1 MDLKNA
7 PGSSGSG
14 EPSAATDVTFTM
26 QDSDFHKLFEG
37 KLNPTSAF
45 MSGKLKMEGN
55 LGKAMALEK
64 VMKKMNTRGY
74 HTSSRQPI
82 LTNDNKTNVKDFAY
96 HNLIFSRKY
105 SDAPPATYSNVPQV
119 FERIKAAANADMVT
133 KVKACYVFELEGG
146 EGKYYIDLKEG
157 DGQVGEGEV
166 PNKPAD
172 FKPEVKITMSQENM
186 LKMFNRELAPATAFM
201 TGKLK
206 LSGDLSKALALETV
220 LKSAREQAEKKGF
233 HTSAT
238 QLSDSPPALYE
249 NVPQVFERIKT
260 VANAEMVDKVK
271 ACYVFQVDGED
282 KKYYIDFKEGEGQ
295 VGEGEVPNKPA
306 DFKPEVKITMSKEN
320 MLKMFNRELAPAT
333 AFMTG
338 KLKLSGDLSKALA
351 LEAVLK
357 AAREKAEAQ
366 GGKRSY
372 HTSTKERSYHT
383 STQNFKFDL
392 YETVPEV
399 RERMAELATKRLCKD
414 VKAIYFFDMLDD
426 EKFYVDWKNGSGS
439 VGIGEP
445 PMDKKPDVS
454 FTLRKEW
461 LIKVLNREVT
471 PASTFMSGKVKVMG
485 DLSKALKLEEVL
497 RAARE
502 ADEKK
507 AAKNG

>member
-1 MDLKNA
+1 MA
-7 PGSSGSG
+7 PLTFHISSIIR
-14 EPSAATDVTFTM
+14 ACAV
-26 QDSDFHKLFEG
+26 
-37 KLNPTSAF
+37 
-45 MSGKLKMEGN
+45 N
-55 LGKAMALEK
+55 LRASQITKVSK
-64 VMKKMNTRGY
+64 VMQANWSHNSLNISKL
-74 HTSSRQPI
+74 HSSAVI
-82 LTNDNKTNVKDFAY
+82 
-96 HNLIFSRKY
+96 
-105 SDAPPATYSNVPQV
+105 
-119 FERIKAAANADMVT
+119 
-133 KVKACYVFELEGG
+133 
-146 EGKYYIDLKEG
+146 
-157 DGQVGEGEV
+157 
-166 PNKPAD
+166 
-172 FKPEVKITMSQENM
+172 
-186 LKMFNRELAPATAFM
+186 
-201 TGKLK
+201 
-206 LSGDLSKALALETV
+206 
-220 LKSAREQAEKKGF
+220 
-233 HTSAT
+233 
-238 QLSDSPPALYE
+238 LSDSPPAMYE

-260 VANAEMVDKVK
+260 VANADMVGKVK

-282 KKYYIDFKEGEGQ
+282 SKYYIDFKEGDGQ

-357 AAREKAEAQ
+357 AAREKNEADSS
-366 GGKRSY
+366 KRSY
-372 HTSTKERSYHT
+372 HTSVLQDRTHCLSFV
-383 STQNFKFDL
+383 NGKFDL

-399 RERMAELATKRLCKD
+399 RERMAELANKRLCKD
-414 VKAIYFFDMLDD
+414 VKAVYFFDMLDD

-485 DLSKALKLEEVL
+485 DLSKALKLEEIL

-507 AAKNG
+507 AAKNC